1 MSIETVVTDYLAN
14 GITYGL
20 IVGGSI
26 FFIGLGINL
35 CLKLFNS

>member
-1 MSIETVVTDYLAN
+1 MSIDTVVTDIFIN

-26 FFIGLGINL
+26 FLIGLGINL